1 LAIVD
6 ALLLALPRKELVV
19 RFVSVAMLAIVML

>member
-6 ALLLALPRKELVV
+6 ALFLAMPRKELVE